1 MRPVVR
7 NKKTNDLYFYLG
19 ENRFRNLRTGVEGV
33 VSDDA
38 ARNTFVINLE
48 ATELINKNPIIENL
62 IRSLNLKFDKLED
75 VAGMHK

>member
-1 MRPVVR
+1 MICI
-7 NKKTNDLYFYLG
+7 
-19 ENRFRNLRTGVEGV
+19 FRNLRTGVEGV